1 MYVVTPGYM
10 SLMRKQPFCK
20 RFCYPGWLPMRIYE
34 LEMTI
39 YESFFFTIV
48 PLLGV
53 LIYFGDMLYQDATG
67 ETLID
72 V

>member
-1 MYVVTPGYM
+1 
-10 SLMRKQPFCK
+10 
-20 RFCYPGWLPMRIYE
+20 MRIYE

-67 ETLID
+67 NNLID